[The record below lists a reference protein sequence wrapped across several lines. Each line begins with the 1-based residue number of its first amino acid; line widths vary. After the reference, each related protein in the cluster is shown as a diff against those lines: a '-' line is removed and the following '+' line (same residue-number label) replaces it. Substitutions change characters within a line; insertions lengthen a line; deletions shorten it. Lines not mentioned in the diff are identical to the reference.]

1 VQFPSLDNGGYFVR
15 AGALAPSEIEGQTA
29 VFSFRRQRVGLKA
42 DLGQVAIPGAIRV
55 NWLVEGEGQSRFR
68 FQLLGPGDAAPLVDE
83 AGLER
88 PGITLTGLGPGTY
101 RWRVGVIQTVPE
113 GSAEVWTPLQTF
125 TVSP

>member
-1 VQFPSLDNGGYFVR
+1 MD
-15 AGALAPSEIEGQTA
+15 
-29 VFSFRRQRVGLKA
+29 
-42 DLGQVAIPGAIRV
+42 IPGAIRI

-68 FQLLGPGDAAPLVDE
+68 FQLLGKDSAVPLVDE
-83 AGLER
+83 AGMDK
-88 PGITLTGLGPGTY
+88 PGITLTGLKPGTY